1 MQVGRLI
8 TLTYFLYLVGFV
20 DAFGSGLTLKIEAHA
35 EHCVFDDVKTAGDRV
50 FFSFQVTA
58 GGSLDIDVAIHGPEM
73 GDIWTT
79 ERESESRV
87 LFKAP
92 VTGTYQFCFSNK
104 MSTLTGKTVQFHI
117 SVGDPIEAMSKN
129 KNKDRKRPDSIER
142 SIVRLEEGLMEIRDE
157 QQYLRTRE
165 RIHRD
170 TAESTNARVMYWSI
184 FESGLLVLM
193 GLGQV
198 FYLKRCFEVTRN
210 V

>member
-1 MQVGRLI
+1 
-8 TLTYFLYLVGFV
+8 
-20 DAFGSGLTLKIEAHA
+20 
-35 EHCVFDDVKTAGDRV
+35 
-50 FFSFQVTA
+50 
-58 GGSLDIDVAIHGPEM
+58 
-73 GDIWTT
+73 
-79 ERESESRV
+79 
-87 LFKAP
+87 
-92 VTGTYQFCFSNK
+92 